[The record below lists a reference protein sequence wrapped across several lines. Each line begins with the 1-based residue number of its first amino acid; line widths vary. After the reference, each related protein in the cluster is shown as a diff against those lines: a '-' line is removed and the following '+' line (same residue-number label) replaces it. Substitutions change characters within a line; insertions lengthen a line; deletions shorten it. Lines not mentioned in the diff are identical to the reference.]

1 MGLAAP
7 PQSLRLMHGRSAMKP
22 LTRRVVQALLYEAIA
37 VAIVAPVL
45 SWVFDTPPL
54 SALALTLATSA
65 VALAWN
71 FVYNSLFERWE
82 SRQAVRGRSAVRRL
96 AHSLGFEIGLVV
108 LLVPLIAWWLDVT
121 LLQALVADIGL
132 MVFFFVYTMVFTW
145 GFDRVFGL
153 PASATVLE
161 AAAPAPPTAGSS

>member
-1 MGLAAP
+1 M
-7 PQSLRLMHGRSAMKP
+7 QGRSP
-22 LTRRVVQALLYEAIA
+22 LTPRTRRVVQALLYEAIA

-45 SWVFDTPPL
+45 SWVFDSPPL

-71 FVYNSLFERWE
+71 FVYNSMFERWE
-82 SRQAVRGRSAVRRL
+82 SRQPVRGRSAVRRL

-132 MVFFFVYTMVFTW
+132 MVFFFFYTMVFTW

-153 PASATVLE
+153 PASAT
-161 AAAPAPPTAGSS
+161 APPVAASVPPPAGGS

>member
-1 MGLAAP
+1 MRWRASMTP
-7 PQSLRLMHGRSAMKP
+7 R
-22 LTRRVVQALLYEAIA
+22 TRRVVQALLYEAIA

-45 SWVFDTPPL
+45 SWVFDSPPL

-71 FVYNSLFERWE
+71 FVYNSMFERWE
-82 SRQAVRGRSAVRRL
+82 SRQAVRGRSAARRL

-108 LLVPLIAWWLDVT
+108 LLVPLIAWWLGVS
-121 LLQALVADIGL
+121 LMQALVADIGL
-132 MVFFFVYTMVFTW
+132 MAFFFFYTMVFTW

-153 PASATVLE
+153 PVSAVT
-161 AAAPAPPTAGSS
+161 AARVSPPADGA